1 MPNQRKKGVKL
12 VGAYIDKDMADEL
25 PRVAERLGF
34 DSVAHMMRELIE
46 QAIDKEKQ
54 KSVLR

>member
-25 PRVAERLGF
+25 PQVAERLGF

-54 KSVLR
+54 KNVLR

>member
-54 KSVLR
+54 KNVLR

>member
-54 KSVLR
+54 KKVLR